1 MSKGGAQ
8 ISSEEVG
15 RRLVAK
21 SPVLQWLG
29 AEIVVMQPGHC
40 HLAMMVRTD
49 HTNVIGITH
58 GGIVFTLAD
67 AALGFAQSCRNERVV
82 SADAEIRFLAPAKEG
97 QRLEAEAK
105 EIWRRAPHA
114 LMDVEVRQAGHVIA
128 VVRGRTRALGE
139 PHFVA

>member
-8 ISSEEVG
+8 IPSEEVG
-15 RRLVAK
+15 RRLIAK

-40 HLAMMVRTD
+40 HLAMMVRPD
-49 HTNVIGITH
+49 HTNVIGTMH

-67 AALGFAQSCRNERVV
+67 AAFGFAQSCRNERIV
-82 SADAEIRFLAPAKEG
+82 SADAEIRFLAPAKAG

-105 EIWRRAPHA
+105 EIWRREPHA
-114 LMDVEVRQAGHVIA
+114 LMDVEVRQGGHVIA
-128 VVRGRTRALGE
+128 LVRGRTRALGE
-139 PHFVA
+139 PHFTE